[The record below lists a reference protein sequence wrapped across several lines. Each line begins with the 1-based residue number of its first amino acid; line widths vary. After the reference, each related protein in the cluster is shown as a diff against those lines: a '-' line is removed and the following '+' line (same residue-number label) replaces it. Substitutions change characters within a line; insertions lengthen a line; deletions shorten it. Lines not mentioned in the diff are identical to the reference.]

1 MEALYERLDSLE
13 KAIDECIVTNKM
25 MEAYFKNYILDLNK
39 DLEERL
45 RNNYSTTLLNICFFL
60 LLFRIIYIII

>member
-1 MEALYERLDSLE
+1 MEALYARLDSLE

-39 DLEERL
+39 DL
-45 RNNYSTTLLNICFFL
+45 
-60 LLFRIIYIII
+60 